1 MMQRR
6 SNNHNDNKIDDENI
20 NPNTKNLPLPSS
32 LTTAS
37 TVVSSSSSSHA
48 TKKQRGKCRWMLP
61 ILSGTV
67 LVLVIVQHNTINPF
81 RTNVRKS
88 STTSNSRNAA
98 TPIPAAA
105 PAAAIISSAVLG
117 DDKVVFGKNTTPLL
131 PGVAYKTTTP
141 TPIPATATAAAIT
154 SSAELGDD
162 KVVFGENTTPL
173 LPGVA
178 YTTPTQSSMI
188 AKEKKTTTTTSSNNH
203 LIIHV
208 GPPKTGT
215 SSIQCQLQVN
225 PFLNS
230 SNYVYL
236 GQWQKRG
243 CPRSL
248 LKQKKPG
255 VSYHKMRQVVH
266 GELIKMR
273 NGAQSRALEKSLE
286 ELYARN
292 YHAVLSS
299 EAFHSYLDKGDD
311 VWNFLASYTKQI
323 PHKVTFVMTYR
334 RYYEWFFSCK
344 CFDDSTH

>member
-1 MMQRR
+1 M
-6 SNNHNDNKIDDENI
+6 
-20 NPNTKNLPLPSS
+20 
-32 LTTAS
+32 
-37 TVVSSSSSSHA
+37 
-48 TKKQRGKCRWMLP
+48 
-61 ILSGTV
+61 
-67 LVLVIVQHNTINPF
+67 
-81 RTNVRKS
+81 
-88 STTSNSRNAA
+88 
-98 TPIPAAA
+98 
-105 PAAAIISSAVLG
+105 
-117 DDKVVFGKNTTPLL
+117 
-131 PGVAYKTTTP
+131 
-141 TPIPATATAAAIT
+141 
-154 SSAELGDD
+154 
-162 KVVFGENTTPL
+162 
-173 LPGVA
+173 
-178 YTTPTQSSMI
+178 
-188 AKEKKTTTTTSSNNH
+188 
-203 LIIHV
+203 IIHV
-208 GPPKTGT
+208 GLPKTGT